1 MSTVKLKGNASGS
14 GSVTLVS
21 PNVNSDITVT
31 LPNTSSTLG
40 GVPTG
45 RNDVGTYSVGGSN
58 ATSWNV
64 GYAAGA
70 TVAGSTIG
78 QDNNGTSYRLP
89 MKDRHYVHRFATQGL
104 SGTWRNMCGH
114 ADADDSHYAGTL
126 WCRIS

>member
-1 MSTVKLKGNASGS
+1 MSTIKLQGNSSGS
-14 GSVTLVS
+14 GTVTLLS

-40 GVPTG
+40 GVPTTRG
-45 RNDVGTYSVGGSN
+45 AVGTYTVGGSD

-64 GYAAGA
+64 GYAGGA

-78 QDNNGTSYRLP
+78 QDNTGTNYRLP
-89 MKDRHYVHRFATQGL
+89 MKDRHYLYRFAKQSL

-114 ADADDSHYAGTL
+114 ASAADTHYAGTL
-126 WCRIS
+126 WVRIS